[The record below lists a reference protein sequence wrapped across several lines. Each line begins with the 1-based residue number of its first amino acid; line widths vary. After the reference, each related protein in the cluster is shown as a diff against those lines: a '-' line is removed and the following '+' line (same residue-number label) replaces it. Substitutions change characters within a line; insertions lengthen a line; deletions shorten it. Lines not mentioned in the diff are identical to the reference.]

1 MNSLVACVLLRN
13 ERDVV
18 QARQRAREL
27 AAMLG
32 FDNQEQI
39 RLATAT
45 SEMARNAFRYAREG
59 KVNFSVSLEEPQFFH
74 IEISDSGPGVS
85 NLQEIM
91 EGRYR
96 SETGMGLGI
105 IGTKRLM
112 DTFLIE
118 SQRKGTVVQLGK
130 LIPQHGQRL
139 TEKRL
144 KEIAFEVKTRTP
156 ESPYEEVERQNQ
168 ELLKTLQELRARQE
182 ELALLNRELEDTN
195 RGVVA
200 LYAELDE
207 RADYLRRASELKT
220 SFLSNIS
227 HEFRTPVN
235 SIISLSRILLDHLDG
250 SLTSEQEKQV
260 TFISRAARSLSEMV
274 NDLLD
279 LAKVEAGKV
288 KIRIKTFDIADL
300 FSALKGM
307 LKPLLA
313 DNTSVELVF
322 SDVAGV
328 ASLHTDEGKVS
339 QILRNF
345 ISNAIKFTP
354 QGEVRVSAL
363 ERGSDIIFSV
373 RDTGI
378 GIDPKDHEK
387 IFLEFAQI
395 ENPLQEKFH
404 GTGLGLPLCRNLAAL
419 LGGKVWVESETGQGS
434 TFYTSIPRVYR
445 GQGDL
450 HVETEELAEQEF
462 HRPPVLLADADL
474 EVFNR
479 MEPHFRKSEFQLVQ
493 TTNLTSAMEWL
504 DRHVPEAIIFN
515 ATLDPLLQMVFLE
528 SIQAKRAESNR
539 EIVIIQTT
547 GNEGQVYG
555 APSDD
560 GTSLVMPLDGTL
572 IAQLRKLTGRERPLK
587 LLLVD
592 DNDVSRYILRELL
605 DRPWLSL
612 IEAHNGLEAID
623 MALRENPDGVILDVV
638 MPERTGFE
646 VLERLRMQEKTRN
659 LPVIICT
666 SKPLS
671 YQEKMRLD
679 VLGAGLIS
687 KADVAST
694 LKPERLLKLLA
705 EAGLTPPSHS

>member
-1 MNSLVACVLLRN
+1 MNMVISTLLLRN

-32 FDNQEQI
+32 FDNQGQI

-59 KVNFSVSLEEPQFFH
+59 KVNFGVSMQEPQTFQ
-74 IEISDSGPGVS
+74 IEISDRGPGIR
-85 NLQEIM
+85 NLSEIM

-96 SETGMGLGI
+96 SETGMGVGI
-105 IGTKRLM
+105 VGTKRLM
-112 DTFLIE
+112 DAFSIE
-118 SQRKGTVVQLGK
+118 SSPGGTVVRLGK
-130 LIPQHGQRL
+130 GLPQHRGQL
-139 TEKRL
+139 TEKNI
-144 KEIAFEVKTRTP
+144 KEIAAEIKTRAP
-156 ESPYEEVERQNQ
+156 EGPYEELERQNQ

-182 ELALLNRELEDTN
+182 DLALLNRELEDTN

-207 RADYLRRASELKT
+207 RADYLRRASEMKT
-220 SFLSNIS
+220 NFLSNIS

-235 SIISLSRILLDHLDG
+235 SIISLSRILLDRLDG
-250 SLTSEQEKQV
+250 ELTSEQEKQV

-288 KIRIKTFDIADL
+288 KIRIKTFDVSEL

-322 SDVAGV
+322 SEELEVS
-328 ASLHTDEGKVS
+328 SLHTDEGKVS

-354 QGEVRVSAL
+354 QGEVSVSAL
-363 ERGSDIIFSV
+363 ERGGEIIFVV

-378 GIDPKDHEK
+378 GIDPKDQET
-387 IFLEFAQI
+387 IFQEFAQI
-395 ENPLQEKFH
+395 DNPLQEKFF

-419 LGGKVWVESETGQGS
+419 LGGKVWVESELGRGS
-434 TFYTSIPRVYR
+434 TFYASIPRIYR

-450 HVETEELAEQEF
+450 QVETEELAVQEF
-462 HRPPVLLADADL
+462 HRAPVLLVHAYP
-474 EVFNR
+474 EVFNGL
-479 MEPHFRKSEFQLVQ
+479 EPHFRRSEFQLVQ
-493 TTNLTSAMEWL
+493 TRTLSGAMEWL
-504 DRHVPEAIIFN
+504 DRHVPEAVIYD
-515 ATLDPLLQMVFLE
+515 AQQDPVLQGLLLE
-528 SIQAKRAESNR
+528 SIQAKRAESKR
-539 EIVIIQTT
+539 EIAVIRMSGDQYSVSADAAT
-547 GNEGQVYG
+547 GETNH
-555 APSDD
+555 
-560 GTSLVMPLDGTL
+560 LKPLDGGIL
-572 IAQLRKLTGRERPLK
+572 HELRRVTGRERPLK

-592 DNDVSRYILRELL
+592 DNDISRYILRELL

-612 IEAHNGLEAID
+612 IEAHNGREAIE
-623 MALRENPDGVILDVV
+623 MALQENPDGIILDLV

-646 VLERLRMQEKTRN
+646 VLEKLRMQEKTRN
-659 LPVIICT
+659 LPVIVCT

-671 YQEKMRLD
+671 TQEK
-679 VLGAGLIS
+679 
-687 KADVAST
+687 
-694 LKPERLLKLLA
+694 
-705 EAGLTPPSHS
+705 

>member
-1 MNSLVACVLLRN
+1 MSTVIATVLLRN

-18 QARQRAREL
+18 HARQRAREL

-45 SEMARNAFRYAREG
+45 SEMARNAFRYARDG
-59 KVNFSVSLEEPQFFH
+59 KVRFSVSNEEPQLFH
-74 IEISDSGPGVS
+74 IEISDRGPGVK
-85 NLQEIM
+85 NLDEIM

-96 SETGMGLGI
+96 SETGLGLGI

-118 SQRKGTVVQLGK
+118 SEPNGTVVQLGK
-130 LIPQHGQRL
+130 LIPPMVQRP

-144 KEIAFEVKTRTP
+144 KEIAARISARTP
-156 ESPYEEVERQNQ
+156 ESPYEEMDRQNQ

-250 SLTSEQEKQV
+250 NLTVEQEKQV
-260 TFISRAARSLSEMV
+260 NFISRAARSLSEMV

-279 LAKVEAGKV
+279 LAKVEAGKI
-288 KIRIKTFDIADL
+288 KIRIRTFEVGEL

-313 DNTSVELVF
+313 DNTSVDLVF
-322 SDVAGV
+322 SGV
-328 ASLHTDEGKVS
+328 AEVPALHTDEGKVS

-378 GIDPKDHEK
+378 GIDPKNHEK
-387 IFLEFAQI
+387 IFQEFAQI

-419 LGGKVWVESETGQGS
+419 LGGRVWVESELGQGS
-434 TFYTSIPRVYR
+434 TFYTSIPRIYR
-445 GQGDL
+445 GEGEMSI
-450 HVETEELAEQEF
+450 ETEETAEQEF
-462 HRPPVLLADADL
+462 HRAPVLLVNADRD
-474 EVFNR
+474 VFNR
-479 MEPHFRKSEFQLVQ
+479 LEAHFRKSEFQLVQ
-493 TTNLTSAMEWL
+493 VTSLSGAMEWL
-504 DRHVPEAIIFN
+504 DRHLPEGIIYDSG
-515 ATLDPLLQMVFLE
+515 LDPHLHTEFFELLQ
-528 SIQAKRAESNR
+528 AKEAESNR
-539 EIVIIQTT
+539 TVAVIRTVGDEYTISG
-547 GNEGQVYG
+547 GNC
-555 APSDD
+555 AD
-560 GTSLVMPLDGTL
+560 GSVAKPQDATILNE
-572 IAQLRKLTGRERPLK
+572 LRRLTGREKPLK

-612 IEAHNGLEAID
+612 IEAHNGFEAID
-623 MALRENPDGVILDVV
+623 MALQEDPDGVILDLV
-638 MPERTGFE
+638 MPEKTGFE
-646 VLERLRMQEKTRN
+646 VLEMLRMQEKTRN

-671 YQEKMRLD
+671 DEEKMRLN

-705 EAGLTPPSHS
+705 EAGITPPSHS

>member
-1 MNSLVACVLLRN
+1 MS
-13 ERDVV
+13 
-18 QARQRAREL
+18 Q
-27 AAMLG
+27 
-32 FDNQEQI
+32 
-39 RLATAT
+39 
-45 SEMARNAFRYAREG
+45 S
-59 KVNFSVSLEEPQFFH
+59 EEPQLFH
-74 IEISDSGPGVS
+74 IEISDSGPGVK
-85 NLQEIM
+85 NLNEIM

-96 SETGMGLGI
+96 SETGLGLGI

-118 SQRKGTVVQLGK
+118 SEPNGTVVRLGK
-130 LIPQHGQRL
+130 LIPLLAQRP

-144 KEIAFEVKTRTP
+144 KDIGAQVNARTP
-156 ESPYEEVERQNQ
+156 ESPYEEMERQNQ
-168 ELLKTLQELRARQE
+168 ELLKTLQELRLRQE

-250 SLTSEQEKQV
+250 NLTSEQEKQV

-288 KIRIKTFDIADL
+288 KIRIRTFEISDL

-313 DNTSVELVF
+313 DNTSVDLVF
-322 SDVAGV
+322 SSVAEV
-328 ASLHTDEGKVS
+328 SALHTDEGKVS

-363 ERGSDIIFSV
+363 ERGTDVIFSV

-387 IFLEFAQI
+387 IFQEFAQI
-395 ENPLQEKFH
+395 ENALQEKFH

-419 LGGKVWVESETGQGS
+419 LGGRVWVESELGQGS
-434 TFYTSIPRVYR
+434 TFYTSIPRIYR
-445 GQGDL
+445 GEGEMS
-450 HVETEELAEQEF
+450 VETEETEEQEF
-462 HRPPVLLADADL
+462 HRPPVLLVNADR

-479 MEPHFRKSEFQLVQ
+479 LESHFRKSEFQLIQ
-493 TTNLTSAMEWL
+493 ETSLSGAMEWL
-504 DRHVPEAIIFN
+504 DRHMPEAIVYDSG
-515 ATLDPLLQMVFLE
+515 LDRDLQSAFFELLQ
-528 SIQAKRAESNR
+528 AKQAESNR
-539 EIVIIQTT
+539 TIAMIRTVVEEPTISAGTT
-547 GNEGQVYG
+547 AEGALGLGFGQEQKEAILNE
-555 APSDD
+555 
-560 GTSLVMPLDGTL
+560 
-572 IAQLRKLTGRERPLK
+572 LRRLTGREKPLK

-612 IEAHNGLEAID
+612 IEAHNGREAIE
-623 MALRENPDGVILDVV
+623 MALVEDLDGVILDLV
-638 MPERTGFE
+638 MPEKTGFE
-646 VLERLRMQEKTRN
+646 VLEMLRTQEKTRD
-659 LPVIICT
+659 LPVIVCT
-666 SKPLS
+666 SKGLS
-671 YQEKMRLD
+671 EQEKTRLEE
-679 VLGAGLIS
+679 LGAGLIS

-694 LKPERLLKLLA
+694 LKPERLLKSLA
-705 EAGLTPPSHS
+705 EAGLTPPTHS